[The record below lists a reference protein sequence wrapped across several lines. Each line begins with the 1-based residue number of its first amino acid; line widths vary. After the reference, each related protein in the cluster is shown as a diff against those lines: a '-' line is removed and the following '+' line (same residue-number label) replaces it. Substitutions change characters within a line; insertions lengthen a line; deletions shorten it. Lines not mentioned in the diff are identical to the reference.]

1 MTQSDQGGGKLRL
14 EIERLSTDLNELRI
28 VHEEACRKLKSMQ
41 KDLEFRN
48 QATELVNLCK
58 LLLMGSLVPLCSLF
72 VLYVIIDGSL
82 FSHVHSQ
89 EF

>member
-1 MTQSDQGGGKLRL
+1 MRL
-14 EIERLSTDLNELRI
+14 EIERLTTELTELRV
-28 VHEEACRKLKSMQ
+28 VHEETCRKVKSMQ
-41 KDLEFRN
+41 KDLDFRN
-48 QATELVNLCK
+48 QTTEVVNLCK